1 MRAWVLIENSAFG
14 PDAIKVMGQAFDE
27 VWEDIAGN
35 YGDALREAA
44 QMRLANALL
53 SIAKDNENL
62 DVASLKN
69 AAIEVMRR
77 SE

>member
-1 MRAWVLIENSAFG
+1 MG
-14 PDAIKVMGQAFDE
+14 PAFDE
-27 VWEDIAGN
+27 AWEDIAGN
-35 YGDALREAA
+35 YGDALREGARL
-44 QMRLANALL
+44 RLAKALL

-69 AAIEVMRR
+69 AAIEAMRR